1 MSEPGGDSARF
12 SVGVFNIEH
21 FGVDRATGRHSR
33 LPLAVDFI
41 RQTTP
46 VPPDVLIL
54 PECTRFDYDGH
65 DALRRVVNELSRA
78 LPHGELYEPFV
89 DHWGERRN
97 PPGVLVNRA
106 KFEVDNYY
114 EPNSNAGPYKG
125 VVKTKIDGIA
135 VVFIPDHWP
144 GGAGR
149 PEFDRSAQRWKP
161 WSTMNTVAGGDLN
174 ITSSWGRDFRF
185 AEPAGPSWYQVC
197 ERRGELHK
205 LKQKG
210 RKNPVTGEWEIDT
223 EALDELRELGW
234 TDAGEEADN
243 PTITDPHPADGLGL
257 RIDRILRS
265 PGFNGEQV
273 PDSYFCAQS
282 PSDVSDHAYV
292 GASFI
297 VHR

>member
-1 MSEPGGDSARF
+1 MSAPVASFARF

-21 FGVDRATGRHSR
+21 FGVDPATGRHTG
-33 LPLAVDFI
+33 LANALDFI
-41 RQTTP
+41 LQTTP
-46 VPPDVLIL
+46 VPPDVLML
-54 PECTRFDYDGH
+54 PECTRFDYDGR
-65 DALRRVVNELSRA
+65 APQRLAVNVLSQG
-78 LPHGELYEPFV
+78 LPQGEKYEPFV

-97 PPGVLVNRA
+97 PPGVLINGA
-106 KFEVDNYY
+106 KFDVTNYY
-114 EPNSNAGPYKG
+114 APDSSSSPYKG
-125 VVKTKIDGIA
+125 VVKTTIDGIP
-135 VVFIPDHWP
+135 VVVIPDHWP

-161 WSTMNTVAGGDLN
+161 WSTVNTVAGGDLN
-174 ITSSWGRDFRF
+174 ITSSWERDFRF
-185 AEPAGPSWYQVC
+185 ADPDGPTWYQAC

-210 RKNPVTGEWEIDT
+210 RRNPVTGEWEIDT

-234 TDAGEEADN
+234 VDAGEEAGN
-243 PTITDPHPADGLGL
+243 PTITDRHPVDGLGL

-273 PDSYFCAQS
+273 PDSYFCAQ
-282 PSDVSDHAYV
+282 PPRNVSDHAYV

-297 VHR
+297 VRR

>member
-1 MSEPGGDSARF
+1 VSEPGGGSARF

-33 LPLAVDFI
+33 LPLALDFI

-54 PECTRFDYDGH
+54 PECTRFEDDGH

-78 LPHGELYEPFV
+78 LPHSELYEPFV
-89 DHWGERRN
+89 DDWRERRN
-97 PPGVLVNRA
+97 PPGVLINRA

-114 EPNSNAGPYKG
+114 RPNSNSGPYKG
-125 VVKTKIDGIA
+125 VVKTTIDGIP

-174 ITSSWGRDFRF
+174 ITSSWERDFRF
-185 AEPAGPSWYQVC
+185 ADPDGPTWYQAC
-197 ERRGELHK
+197 ERRGERHK

-210 RKNPVTGEWEIDT
+210 RRNSVTGEWEIDT

-234 TDAGEEADN
+234 VDAGEEADN
-243 PTITDPHPADGLGL
+243 PAITDRHPALP
-257 RIDRILRS
+257 RFQR
-265 PGFNGEQV
+265 
-273 PDSYFCAQS
+273 
-282 PSDVSDHAYV
+282 
-292 GASFI
+292 
-297 VHR
+297 